1 MNFEIIPAINSQT
14 REEVESKMRLIEP
27 HVRWVHL
34 DVADGTF
41 TKNTLWHNAA
51 DLFATKISL
60 NVEVHLMVENPEA
73 VIDAWIGAGAKR
85 IITHVETIKD
95 FDYLKKRCDEAKV
108 FLMLSITPRTSWTQ
122 LVPYMK
128 QNVVSFQVLS
138 VHPGL
143 AGQEFIGE
151 GIGDSGQ
158 GIGTAPAIESSY
170 DKIRHIREHCSYCDI
185 EVDGGVKLGVA
196 KLARNAGANL
206 FAAASAIFN
215 APDIKKAVEDLKYDV
230 SGDNA

>member
-1 MNFEIIPAINSQT
+1 MSFEIIPAINCET
-14 REEVESKMRLIEP
+14 REEVESKMRLVEP

-51 DLFATKISL
+51 DLFVMKTSL
-60 NVEVHLMVENPEA
+60 NIEVHLMVENPEA

-85 IITHVETIKD
+85 IIVHVETIKD
-95 FDYLKKRCDEAKV
+95 FDYLKKRCDVAKV

-128 QNVVSFQVLS
+128 QNVVAFQVLS

-143 AGQEFIGE
+143 AGQEFISGND
-151 GIGDSGQ
+151 DS
-158 GIGTAPAIESSY
+158 IEFVESGF
-170 DKIRHIREHCSYCDI
+170 DALKHIREHCSYCDI

-206 FAAASAIFN
+206 FVAASAIFG
-215 APDIKKAVEDLKYDV
+215 APDIKKAIDDLRYDV
-230 SGDNA
+230 SGDNTK

>member
-1 MNFEIIPAINSQT
+1 MNFEIIPAVNCET
-14 REEVESKMRLIEP
+14 REEVEQKMRLVEP

-34 DVADGTF
+34 DAADGTF

-51 DLFATKISL
+51 DLFVMKTSL
-60 NVEVHLMVENPEA
+60 NVEVHLMIENPEA

-85 IITHVETIKD
+85 IIVHVETIKD

-108 FLMLSITPRTSWTQ
+108 FLMLSITPSTSWTR

-143 AGQEFIGE
+143 AGQVF
-151 GIGDSGQ
+151 IGDSGQ
-158 GIGTAPAIESSY
+158 GIANSNAEFIESAY
-170 DKIRHIREHCSYCDI
+170 DAVKHIREHCSYCDI
-185 EVDGGVKLGVA
+185 EVDGGIKLGVA
-196 KLARNAGANL
+196 KHARNAGANL

-215 APDIKKAVEDLKYDV
+215 APDIKKAIEDLKYDV